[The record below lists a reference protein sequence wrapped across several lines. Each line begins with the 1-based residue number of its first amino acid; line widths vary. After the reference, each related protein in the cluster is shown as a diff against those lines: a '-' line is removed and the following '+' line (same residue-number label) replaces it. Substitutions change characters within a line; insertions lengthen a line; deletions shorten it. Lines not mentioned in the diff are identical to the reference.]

1 MNKEEL
7 QNEIQEIIIGY
18 QDDIQEYFMDDV
30 PLENNAIDI
39 DYILDRMRL
48 EIGILIDKTL

>member
-39 DYILDRMRL
+39 DYILDRMRF